1 MADVEP
7 VPSDKETED
16 AKAKPRTKMRKRA
29 RKACLSCRSRKV
41 RCDVSQ
47 RGRPCMNCH
56 LDNETCIVTSRA
68 SKFALPDPG
77 DDVQASYPPYAPID
91 QHSDDANEGQSSSV
105 PALNGHHIPLAQ
117 NPTSIGRDGPVRSNG
132 DRVQHQNMMGSMPP
146 NPTGNGF
153 PPIPGERVIDPSTTS
168 LPYVQSEPLTWL
180 SDLSTRVDS
189 QPKANP
195 GSSSEVV
202 HCFYPFLA
210 LTNLHNVPHQDVN
223 FLEMQGCLRVPIRAL
238 LDDFIKQF
246 FLHVHPILPLIN
258 EGDFWDMYCHEVDEV
273 PTARISLL
281 VFQAILFAS
290 CNFVSHSTMEALGY
304 TTIREMRASFH
315 RRAKLLF
322 DMGTETSDLAL
333 SQAAVL
339 LSYTSL
345 SSTKKVNTSWLSL
358 AINYAKSVDA
368 HIYAAMPASHC
379 SKSQAILRRLWWCC
393 VLRDHSVGLLMR
405 RPILITADQFD
416 FNASPL
422 GIADLDD
429 EFQRSK
435 VYNPETKNALAEI
448 FVQSVQLNVVL
459 NGILLLCFPLQG
471 WTQAAKTDNAA
482 RLTHCKVA
490 LKGWY
495 DQATL
500 RLAIVPGENGPRSLL
515 EDENSH
521 ESITLYRNLML
532 MHYYNSRIA
541 LCHHEVLYLDTLQG
555 GIRDSSMAKDLSV
568 ILDNQRELQTAAR
581 SVIECHKQLVGLNLA
596 RWLPLPAIG
605 CTLLP
610 LILNILDIKL
620 SAPLPNPNSNSMA
633 PALKQRELNT
643 LIEVMKT
650 YQPQYDGVDWVSEI
664 VRHVVNLAQLDN
676 LSPHQHKSVIDWTH
690 IFAYQP
696 SSYLRLVMAL
706 DLGLSKGRIPQDRDF
721 PISLRGIFALGVSP
735 IKELIQPRY
744 PIYSI
749 SNNHV
754 NQAFYR
760 PHDASPTV
768 YGIDPTQKMRLVFSA
783 SQTNQTS
790 QADQANAVQTVHQ
803 ATQGN
808 FYGNWAPI
816 EFQDT
821 DMSMSDDIGDFVT
834 GHDEIFSLQ
843 GEAREIDE
851 LEDTNT
857 DGGSS
862 NTSKECHSNK
872 SHGVAIVGG
881 QMNHETAGVLM
892 NAMYDGNMGESNS

>member
-1 MADVEP
+1 MANIEF

-16 AKAKPRTKMRKRA
+16 VKSKPRTKMRKRA

-91 QHSDDANEGQSSSV
+91 QHSDDANEGQSSSG
-105 PALNGHHIPLAQ
+105 PTLSGHHIPPAQ
-117 NPTSIGRDGPVRSNG
+117 NPIHTGRDRHPNG
-132 DRVQHQNMMGSMPP
+132 DGIQHQNMMGSMPP
-146 NPTGNGF
+146 NPAGDSL
-153 PPIPGERVIDPSTTS
+153 PPIPGDRVNDPSTAS

-180 SDLSTRVDS
+180 SDLSRKVDS

-195 GSSSEVV
+195 VSNSEVV
-202 HCFYPFLA
+202 HLFYPFLA

-223 FLEMQGCLRVPIRAL
+223 FLELQGCLRVPIRSL
-238 LDDFIKQF
+238 LDDFITQF

-258 EGDFWDMYCHEVDEV
+258 EGDFWDMYCHEVDET
-273 PTARISLL
+273 PTTRISLL

-290 CNFVSHSTMEALGY
+290 CNFVSPSTMEALGY
-304 TTIREMRASFH
+304 ATIREMRASFH

-333 SQAAVL
+333 SQASVL

-345 SSTKKVNTSWLSL
+345 SSSKKVNTSWLSL

-379 SKSQAILRRLWWCC
+379 SKQQAILRRLWWCC

-405 RPILITADQFD
+405 RPVLITADQFD

-435 VYNPETKNALAEI
+435 VYSPETKKSLAEI
-448 FVQSVQLNVVL
+448 FVQSIQLNVVL
-459 NGILLLCFPLQG
+459 TDILLLCFPLQG
-471 WTQAAKTDNAA
+471 WTQAAKTDNTA

-495 DQATL
+495 DQAIL
-500 RLAIVPGENGPRSLL
+500 RLAIVPGDNGPRSLL
-515 EDENSH
+515 DDENSH
-521 ESITLYRNLML
+521 ESILLYRNLML

-555 GIRDSSMAKDLSV
+555 GIRDNSMAKDLSI
-568 ILDNQRELQTAAR
+568 ILENQRELQSAAR

-610 LILNILDIKL
+610 LILNILDMKL
-620 SAPLPNPNSNSMA
+620 SAPLPNPNSTPSSTA
-633 PALKQRELNT
+633 PALKQHELNT

-676 LSPHQHKSVIDWTH
+676 LSPHHHKSTIDWTH

-721 PISLRGIFALGVSP
+721 PISLRGIFALGISP

-749 SNNHV
+749 SNNQM
-754 NQAFYR
+754 NQVFYR
-760 PHDASPTV
+760 PNEAPPVV
-768 YGIDPTQKMRLVFSA
+768 YGMDPTQRMRLAFNA
-783 SQTNQTS
+783 GHTNQIPH
-790 QADQANAVQTVHQ
+790 AGQANAVQTVHQ
-803 ATQGN
+803 AAQDN
-808 FYGNWAPI
+808 YYGNWTPV

-821 DMSMSDDIGDFVT
+821 DIPMSDELVDFVT
-834 GHDEIFSLQ
+834 GPDEMFSLQ

-851 LEDTNT
+851 LEEIGT

-872 SHGVAIVGG
+872 SHDVAIVGG
-881 QMNHETAGVLM
+881 QMNHETTGVLM
-892 NAMYDGNMGESNS
+892 NTV